1 MKSFELLNEMVTKA
15 NGSQEVKNELKGF
28 DKTFQF
34 KPTDS
39 EAFFVSIKDGVLSLS
54 KGETKDAAAVISATD
69 DLLSRVLSGQANAV
83 TAFMGGTLKVSGDI
97 FSAQKLT
104 SLASKMKK

>member
-1 MKSFELLNEMVTKA
+1 MKSFELLSEMVEKA
-15 NGSQEVKNELKGF
+15 KESQEAKNELKGF
-28 DKTFQF
+28 DKVFQF

-39 EAFFVSIKDGVLSLS
+39 EAFYVSIKDSNIS
-54 KGETKDAAAVISATD
+54 IEKGEAPSPAATISATD
-69 DLLSRVLSGQANAV
+69 DLLSKVLSGKANAV

-104 SLASKMKK
+104 SIASKFKR